1 MIDILLGVISSAV
14 IIVWAVGVWINFQ
27 DEQKDWERKNDS
39 KSD

>member
-1 MIDILLGVISSAV
+1 MIDILLGVVSSAV
-14 IIVWAVGVWINFQ
+14 IILWATGIWINFQ